1 MTVHRKNRWWGHRL
15 LREVATGFVDGFRS
29 ASRLSDTALSVVVF
43 VVVLLSTWA
52 ILSVLTG

>member
-15 LREVATGFVDGFRS
+15 LRQAAMGVTDGFRS
-29 ASRLSDTALSVVVF
+29 AWRLSDTALSVVVF